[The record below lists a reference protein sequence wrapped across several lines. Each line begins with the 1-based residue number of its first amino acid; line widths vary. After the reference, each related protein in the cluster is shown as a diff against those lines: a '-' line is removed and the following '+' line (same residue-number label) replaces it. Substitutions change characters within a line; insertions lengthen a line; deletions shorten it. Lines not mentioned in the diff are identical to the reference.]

1 MGLKLFQLSGALPGL
16 GTEIT
21 VAGGHIVGIVWR
33 VEQECSIFKAKYS
46 RFRLIGP
53 PVYRVSRLIGPNC

>member
-21 VAGGHIVGIVWR
+21 VAGGHIVGIVWQ
-33 VEQECSIFKAKYS
+33 VEQECSIF
-46 RFRLIGP
+46 
-53 PVYRVSRLIGPNC
+53 

>member
-21 VAGGHIVGIVWR
+21 VAGGHIVGIVWQ
-33 VEQECSIFKAKYS
+33 VDQECSIFKAKYCITFGAAVLQNIS
-46 RFRLIGP
+46 DKILSG
-53 PVYRVSRLIGPNC
+53 L